1 MLLFGC
7 LLAFTAALF
16 PRLVLIAAWLFSERW
31 DVVWGDW
38 FGPLLG
44 IIFVPYTTIFYM
56 LVWSPAGIQGFD
68 WAWLGL
74 GLLLDLMKWGQIINN
89 RTGVPGYPK
98 GEKAPAAVAP
108 PPEPVSSSPL
118 PEHAAATQP
127 PAEPAA
133 APPAADPEIPP
144 SMAEPGGEPP
154 DESYVEPSVEP
165 GVESAPEPEG
175 DPLAESDNSSPGDT
189 TP

>member
-68 WAWLGL
+68 WVWLGL
-74 GLLLDLMKWGQIINN
+74 GLFLDLLKWSQIINN
-89 RTGVPGYPK
+89 RKGVPGYPK
-98 GEKAPAAVAP
+98 GEKAPATVPP
-108 PPEPVSSSPL
+108 PPEPVG
-118 PEHAAATQP
+118 TQP
-127 PAEPAA
+127 YSEQAAVSQPAA
-133 APPAADPEIPP
+133 APPVSDPDIPP
-144 SMAEPGGEPP
+144 GIAEPDVEPP
-154 DESYVEPSVEP
+154 AEPHVEPALEP
-165 GVESAPEPEG
+165 EVESALEPEG
-175 DPLAESDNSSPGDT
+175 DSPVESENASPGET
-189 TP
+189 AA

>member
-31 DVVWGDW
+31 EVVWGDW

-56 LVWSPAGIQGFD
+56 LVWSPTGIQGFD
-68 WAWLGL
+68 WVWLGL
-74 GLLLDLMKWGQIINN
+74 GLFLDLLKWSQIINT
-89 RTGVPGYPK
+89 RKGVPGYPK
-98 GEKAPAAVAP
+98 GEKAPAAVPP
-108 PPEPVSSSPL
+108 PPEPVSTPPL
-118 PEHAAATQP
+118 PEQNAASQP

-133 APPAADPEIPP
+133 APPVSEPDIPP
-144 SMAEPGGEPP
+144 GMAEPDFESPVGPDLEPP
-154 DESYVEPSVEP
+154 AGPDVVPPVEPEDAPP
-165 GVESAPEPEG
+165 GEGEES
-175 DPLAESDNSSPGDT
+175 
-189 TP
+189 